1 MLDDLEK
8 EFDLKIRSMMENGR
22 EEVPGRV
29 WDAVSGRLTEISAGR
44 RRRTML
50 IRLRNAGIGV
60 AAAAAVAVA
69 AVFGIRQEP
78 VPDSSAIAVVSPAP
92 EDMAETSRKAA
103 SSLIAAAATP
113 AETPK
118 AEQPSSMPQS
128 VLDIPAEISEES
140 LDAQTDDSISDE
152 SLTGAAT
159 DISPEKETV
168 TVNSAGKSAG
178 ENSSYNLP
186 DPAAE
191 FAADFPDDEV
201 RKKRPD
207 ISLAMFGNAISN
219 RTSDGNGG
227 SIPPMQSQGRTIR
240 DEIVES
246 HATSYGIPMSFGLG
260 ARIGFTDRWSMSIG
274 VNYTLL
280 TRTFDGTY
288 YDAEGTAFTDSDIRN
303 SQHYI
308 GIPVNVYCSIYKGSF
323 VDFYAYAGGT
333 VEKCVADRY
342 LIDATDRVISH
353 SENSPGVQLSAN
365 AGIGVEFIVGNRLGI
380 YIDPSVRYYF
390 ESRQPNSIR
399 KVQPLML
406 GFEAGL
412 RVRL

>member
-22 EEVPGRV
+22 EEVPDRV
-29 WDAVSGRLTEISAGR
+29 WESVNDRLQEIHAGKNR
-44 RRRTML
+44 KRMPAWM
-50 IRLRNAGIGV
+50 RNTGIGF

-69 AVFGIRQEP
+69 VVSGIRQEP
-78 VPDSSAIAVVSPAP
+78 VPDSSVIAVVSPAP
-92 EDMAETSRKAA
+92 EDMEETGRTAA
-103 SSLIAAAATP
+103 SSLIAAAAAP
-113 AETPK
+113 AETSK

-128 VLDIPAEISEES
+128 VLDTPAEISEES
-140 LDAQTDDSISDE
+140 QDAQTGDSTSEE
-152 SLTGAAT
+152 SLTGAAAES
-159 DISPEKETV
+159 SPEKGTV
-168 TVNSAGKSAG
+168 TGVSAGKSAG
-178 ENSSYNLP
+178 ENSSYSLP
-186 DPAAE
+186 DPAAD
-191 FAADFPDDEV
+191 FAADFPDDEAK
-201 RKKRPD
+201 KKRPD
-207 ISLAMFGNAISN
+207 VSLAMFGNAISN

-227 SIPPMQSQGRTIR
+227 AIPPMQSQGRGIR
-240 DEIVES
+240 NEIVENS
-246 HATSYGIPMSFGLG
+246 TTSYGIPMSFGVG
-260 ARIGFTDRWSMSIG
+260 ARIGFTRRWSMSIG

-353 SENSPGVQLSAN
+353 SENSQGVQLSAN